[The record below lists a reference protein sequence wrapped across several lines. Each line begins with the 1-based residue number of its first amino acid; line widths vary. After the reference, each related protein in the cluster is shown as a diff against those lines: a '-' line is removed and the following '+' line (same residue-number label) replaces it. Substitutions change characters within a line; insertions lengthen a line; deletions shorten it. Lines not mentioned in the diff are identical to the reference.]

1 MAETASFETLVELYY
16 ESLYRFAFS
25 LAGSESAACD
35 LTQETFYIWQTKGH
49 QLLDPAKVKTWLFT
63 TLHREFLNSRRRYL
77 RFPHL
82 ELDEAAS
89 ELPSAPSVSLDR
101 LDAEA
106 ALAALARVEEPHKA
120 ALALFYLEDYSYQE
134 IAEILGIP
142 IGTVKSRLARGIEQL
157 KRLVLGGPDYLPAER
172 NHRG

>member
-1 MAETASFETLVELYY
+1 MAEIASFEALVELYY
-16 ESLYRFAFS
+16 EALFRFAFT
-25 LAGSESAACD
+25 LAGSEEAASD

-63 TLHREFLNSRRRYL
+63 TLHREFLNSRRRHA

-82 ELDEAAS
+82 ELDEAAG
-89 ELPSAPSVSLDR
+89 ELPNTPAVSIDR
-101 LDAEA
+101 LDGET
-106 ALAALARVEEPHKA
+106 ALAALARVEEPHQA

-157 KRLVLGGPDYLPAER
+157 KRLVLGGPGYSPAER
-172 NHRG
+172 KHRG